1 MRVVALRRVRR
12 GEMAEWSMAVVLKT
26 TEPERVPGV
35 RIPLSPPAFA
45 KRSIRSRLRPGKPS
59 TMSEERT
66 TLWLAALE
74 ARHLADLTFS
84 ETARALRALSSC
96 YVERR
101 ARVGAALDTKGKRAA
116 FALFYA
122 PLHFVAVREVV
133 RAISDATSSIKHIHD
148 LGCGTGS
155 AGAAWALECGRPRV
169 EGVDRH
175 PWAVAEANWTYREL
189 GLSGRAT
196 LGDVDRVTLG
206 AERGNGIL
214 AAYTVNE
221 LPESTRDALLPRLLA
236 AHERGARVLIVEPIA
251 RRMAPWWDAWEKA
264 FAAAGGSAGEWR
276 FTTPLPQRQRDL
288 GKAAGLDPRELTARS
303 LWL

>member
-1 MRVVALRRVRR
+1 
-12 GEMAEWSMAVVLKT
+12 
-26 TEPERVPGV
+26 
-35 RIPLSPPAFA
+35 
-45 KRSIRSRLRPGKPS
+45 
-59 TMSEERT
+59 MSEERT
-66 TLWLAALE
+66 TSWLAALE
-74 ARHLADLTFS
+74 ARHLADLTVS

-101 ARVGAALDTKGKRAA
+101 AKVGTALDTKGKRAA

-122 PLHFVAVREVV
+122 PLHFVVVREVV
-133 RAISDATSSIKHIHD
+133 RAIPGATASITHIHD

-155 AGAAWALECGRPRV
+155 AGVAWAVECGRPRMD
-169 EGVDRH
+169 GVDRH

-189 GLSGRAT
+189 GLAGRAAQ
-196 LGDVDRVTLG
+196 GDVDRVRLAG
-206 AERGNGIL
+206 ERGDGIL

-221 LPESTRDALLPRLLA
+221 LPEPTRDALLPRLLA
-236 AHERGARVLIVEPIA
+236 AHARGARVLIVEPIA

-264 FAAAGGSAGEWR
+264 FAAAGGSAAEWR
-276 FTTPLPQRQRDL
+276 FKTPLPPRQREL

>member
-1 MRVVALRRVRR
+1 MSVN
-12 GEMAEWSMAVVLKT
+12 GD
-26 TEPERVPGV
+26 ER
-35 RIPLSPPAFA
+35 AA
-45 KRSIRSRLRPGKPS
+45 K
-59 TMSEERT
+59 
-66 TLWLAALE
+66 WLAALDE
-74 ARHLADLTFS
+74 RHLADLTLS

-101 ARVGAALDTKGKRAA
+101 AKVGAALDTKGKRAA

-122 PLHFVAVREVV
+122 PLHFLVVREVV
-133 RAISDATSSIKHIHD
+133 RAIPDSTTAIRHIHD

-155 AGAAWALECGRPRV
+155 AGAAWAVECGQPRMD
-169 EGVDRH
+169 GVDRH
-175 PWAVAEANWTYREL
+175 PWAVAEANWTWRQL
-189 GLSGRAT
+189 GLDGRAVQ
-196 LGDVDRVTLG
+196 GDVDRVKLAG
-206 AERGNGIL
+206 ARGDGIL

-221 LPESTRDALLPRLLA
+221 LPETTRDALLPRLLA

-251 RRMAPWWDAWEKA
+251 RRMAPWWGAWEKA

-276 FTTPLPQRQRDL
+276 FQTPLPHRQREL